1 MADNAGREKPLS
13 CQVCNK
19 SFGRSEHLKRHVLT
33 HTRSREY
40 QCRIC
45 RKSFFR
51 KDALSRHENTHLTS
65 GPNLLQRGGR
75 ACIACALSKTR
86 CSGQVPCNRCQKRS
100 LQCNYP
106 EASIDQQGSPE
117 GQLSAPYIIH
127 STADSNLFTNAPPQ
141 DIPDS
146 AMVQTSHGTPDLPQ
160 VTASTV
166 NYQNITQDQTN
177 HADQYQQ
184 GVDVTFNSSLVP
196 NIYSTINWLGYE
208 EGNNFEGGLEQDWQ
222 YPDQLFNFYM
232 PASDTHSVSQIS
244 QSPANQREIE
254 IPAGRDYVQHN
265 DNVSTPWDI
274 GTLQTSITD
283 GSTPTPGE
291 FYVDG
296 GTARL
301 PRMRKRRAMST
312 YALLDSRRR
321 VFSMALPSDLTF
333 PTLSWEW
340 FDAKA
345 YATLESQYLNI
356 CASSTS
362 LFAPFESVNLP
373 EKALFDY
380 LCTLYVEHC
389 NTVVPFLHIPTL
401 KLRQQHWLLSLSMA
415 AIGSHYLKG
424 QESNTFVLSMHEFVR
439 RLLVFAGERPEQL
452 SLDFVTRY
460 RVTLLH
466 AIGRT
471 YCGDESLRTQG
482 LDLQSKLGSYF
493 KDYPVQSEPAR
504 LVLTE
509 GTESNWHRWSER
521 ESGIRL
527 KHCTWFLDCIWSFQ
541 FQTRTALSL
550 SDAAIT
556 LPSNDKTWNA
566 SSATEWSQL
575 MQEDKDGPDL
585 LTALDTL
592 YMSKIVPAS
601 FGEFSRVLLIY
612 GLYRRLWEVE
622 SYYSQVLSHWRPGNQ
637 QGPGAGCLPSRPIW
651 PPSLVVFKQWQN
663 LTCDSLDVLHWT
675 ANATIGEASGF
686 EHTTVL
692 HLHLARVTLLTP
704 IREIANLARYLAGE
718 KGSKTES
725 EITADR
731 QAVQRWAFQHQYK
744 ARLASIHAGVVFWHV
759 RRFSANAFYEPTA
772 VAHAALVL
780 WAFSAFSS
788 KTAAPVDSSSTRES
802 YSTSRGATAPAE
814 NDSSD
819 SESSSDTIILLDRPA
834 DDEIVQEFV
843 TNGPRMRANMTGV
856 GDLYGEKGPERVLR
870 EGSKILKTLGCWR
883 VWESWAKV
891 LDRLTGVCKRERKRT
906 RDQTGQELTHVISTV
921 TGAENVEE

>member
-1 MADNAGREKPLS
+1 MADSAGRDKPLS

-51 KDALSRHENTHLTS
+51 KDALSRHQNTHLTS

-75 ACIACALSKTR
+75 ACIACASSKTR
-86 CSGQVPCNRCQKRS
+86 CSGQVPCNRCQQRS
-100 LQCNYP
+100 LQCIYP
-106 EASIDQQGSPE
+106 EASIDQQGPPG
-117 GQLSAPYIIH
+117 GQLSAPYTIH
-127 STADSNLFTNAPPQ
+127 STADSNLFTNTPPQ
-141 DIPDS
+141 AMSDS
-146 AMVQTSHGTPDLPQ
+146 VMAQTSQGTPSLPQ

-166 NYQNITQDQTN
+166 NFQNITHNQTN
-177 HADQYQQ
+177 HADQYQHS
-184 GVDVTFNSSLVP
+184 VDATLNSSFVP

-208 EGNNFEGGLEQDWQ
+208 EGSNFEGGLEQDWQ

-232 PASDTHSVSQIS
+232 PASDTHSISQIS
-244 QSPANQREIE
+244 QSPANYREVE
-254 IPAGRDYVQHN
+254 TSAGSDYVQRN

-274 GTLQTSITD
+274 GTIQTSITD

-362 LFAPFESVNLP
+362 LFVPFESVNIP

-439 RLLVFAGERPEQL
+439 RLLVFAGERPEQM

-466 AIGRT
+466 AIGST
-471 YCGDESLRTQG
+471 YCGDESLRSQG
-482 LDLQSKLGSYF
+482 LELQSKLGNYF

-550 SDAAIT
+550 SDVAIT
-556 LPSNDKTWNA
+556 LPSNDKTWNT

-592 YMSKIVPAS
+592 YISKTVPAS

-612 GLYRRLWEVE
+612 GLYLRCYL
-622 SYYSQVLSHWRPGNQ
+622 
-637 QGPGAGCLPSRPIW
+637 
-651 PPSLVVFKQWQN
+651 
-663 LTCDSLDVLHWT
+663 
-675 ANATIGEASGF
+675 IGDLASGF

-704 IREIANLARYLAGE
+704 IREIVNLARYLAGE

-802 YSTSRGATAPAE
+802 CSTSRGATAIAE

-843 TNGPRMRANMTGV
+843 MNGPRMRANMTGV

-870 EGSKILKTLGCWR
+870 EGTKILKTLGCWR
-883 VWESWAKV
+883 VWESWARV
-891 LDRLTGVCKRERKRT
+891 LDRLMGVCKRERKRA
-906 RDQTGQELTHVISTV
+906 RDQTGQEHTQVISIV
-921 TGAENVEE
+921 TGAESVEE